1 MLHAD
6 AHSYLF
12 LHASAHVASG
22 LVGKQWTLRAASQM
36 TKPLAELFSGL
47 VAWKLQPLAHRPPLY
62 TPEPDFK

>member
-22 LVGKQWTLRAASQM
+22 LVGKRWTLRAASQM

-47 VAWKLQPLAHRPPLY
+47 VGHVGKL
-62 TPEPDFK
+62 K